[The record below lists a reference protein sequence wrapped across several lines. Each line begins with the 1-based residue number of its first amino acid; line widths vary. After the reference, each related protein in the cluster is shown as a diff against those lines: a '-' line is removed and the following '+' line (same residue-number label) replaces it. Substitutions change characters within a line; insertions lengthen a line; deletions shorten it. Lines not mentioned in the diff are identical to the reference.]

1 MLAHVCNSLGSR
13 LRRPGCYRL
22 LCNTAL
28 TARLSRS
35 FCYRAYAPFFSVSRG
50 GPRAGRSGPCA
61 LPLRF
66 DVVSQGAWLL
76 LAQALGLLPPVLLA
90 KPYTYSNKVRTIDGR
105 QLRFL
110 LKFDDFPLGLVF
122 TMFLPCFYVFNGPP
136 PSQATRRGGGG
147 KKGLA
152 RLRRASPVPRPQDP
166 LATPPCR
173 SRPPWYLFAAMPSA
187 ETSIRDLFVG

>member
-13 LRRPGCYRL
+13 LRRPGCHRL
-22 LCNTAL
+22 LCNTTL

-122 TMFLPCFYVFNGPP
+122 TMFLCFQRPTAFA
-136 PSQATRRGGGG
+136 SHAARGGGQ
-147 KKGLA
+147 KRTRAPSA
-152 RLRRASPVPRPQDP
+152 RVTCAPPPPPGYPPVPIQ
-166 LATPPCR
+166 
-173 SRPPWYLFAAMPSA
+173 AALVFICSYA
-187 ETSIRDLFVG
+187 VCGNIYS